1 MSTSR
6 KDVLNM
12 VSKAEKAIQLRY
24 KKAVLEELNLD
35 SIRNELYDISSECD
49 EVRYIA
55 EGDEA
60 ALINVLDGDEEE
72 AFEFRMAFS
81 ELSVECE
88 RLYALLTEE
97 YIADC
102 FDDFLTGISDGS
114 GMKLIGWDSYEED
127 YYNLTAFEGHLGSEE
142 AKKRLE
148 RLTKKELI
156 KAGNQVF
163 RVVISF
169 LNVRYKYD
177 YLSAAMDVLR
187 NENTAFLEVIRK
199 IEAEYSRVSE
209 DCFSVEWKDFEKLIS
224 GLPERVWIE

>member
-1 MSTSR
+1 MSA
-6 KDVLNM
+6 
-12 VSKAEKAIQLRY
+12 KAEKARQLRY

-49 EVRYIA
+49 DVRYIA
-55 EGDEA
+55 EGDEST
-60 ALINVLDGDEEE
+60 LIDALDGDEEE
-72 AFEFRMAFS
+72 AYEFRMAFS
-81 ELSVECE
+81 DLSAECE
-88 RLYALLTEE
+88 RLYALLNEE

-102 FDDFLTGISDGS
+102 FDDFLAGVSDGS

-163 RVVISF
+163 RIVIAF

-177 YLSAAMDVLR
+177 YLSAAMAVLK
-187 NENTAFLEVIRK
+187 NENTAFLDIIRQ
-199 IEAEYSRVSE
+199 IEAEYDRASE
-209 DCFSVEWKDFEKLIS
+209 DISYDRWKSFDNTVAS
-224 GLPERVWIE
+224 LPERVWIE